1 MRSSSR
7 ATRRPVSEE
16 STTRVRHS
24 RVKSST
30 SVRMR
35 KRRPLTSVSATKSS
49 DQRKLRSW
57 DRHRRPCTESPFAA
71 TALAHHQPLF
81 LVEPVELLAIELDAL
96 AFQHQTKTTIAEP
109 PPLGRQL
116 SQLPAK
122 PFIERPL

>member
-1 MRSSSR
+1 ML
-7 ATRRPVSEE
+7 
-16 STTRVRHS
+16 TTAEVRWFWPARCPQLVRDWFFKTGLPPGGGLS
-24 RVKSST
+24 RV
-30 SVRMR
+30 
-35 KRRPLTSVSATKSS
+35 
-49 DQRKLRSW
+49 
-57 DRHRRPCTESPFAA
+57 DRYAA